1 MHFSIKNQS
10 SLALTDEAREVF
22 LKRNALVAF
31 IAQLLDL
38 FVLLGTGIEFW
49 YFITFP
55 MIMNLLILTS
65 KIRID
70 LAVNLYFWTNVLVV
84 IAYSILYRR
93 LSIEFALI
101 PISCLA
107 LFVFV
112 NALYARLTS
121 LLCLVAFVVY
131 RVIESGIPFVPE
143 PAINYPM
150 LSMIPII
157 TTGVMLIFEIMLFI
171 SIKEKQY
178 GLYRDDY
185 IDLKKK
191 HVKQVNT
198 ISEQLK
204 KIDSMQSF
212 STDLQAV
219 NKQLEFMLAQK
230 TRELQTYLGSIE
242 KSLCCILF
250 GLDSRLVQINQYTS
264 SLYGQ
269 SESAMLGKKF
279 NKLFSLDQSKE
290 LYKEMLV
297 TITAGNQW
305 RGDIKGTTFTNNLFY
320 MDAII
325 TPIKDGNGNTLY
337 FLLLGLPFTEKKIL
351 ESQKT
356 ETLIALEDI
365 AFKTSHKIRGPI
377 ARIQG
382 ILHLAKNNYLQKEEL
397 FETSDALLS
406 NLNELDRATS
416 DLTQFVNDHYDR
428 LNKIK

>member
-1 MHFSIKNQS
+1 MKNQS
-10 SLALTDEAREVF
+10 LLAFTDEAREVF

-55 MIMNLLILTS
+55 MMMNLLILTS
-65 KIRID
+65 KIRIN

-131 RVIESGIPFVPE
+131 RVIESSMPFVAD

-171 SIKEKQY
+171 AIKEKQY
-178 GLYRDDY
+178 GLYKDDY
-185 IDLKKK
+185 IDLKR
-191 HVKQVNT
+191 KQEKQESM
-198 ISEQLK
+198 IDDQSK
-204 KIDSMQSF
+204 KISSMQSF

-250 GLDSRLVQINQYTS
+250 GLDNSLIQINEYTAN
-264 SLYGQ
+264 LYGQ
-269 SESAMLGKKF
+269 SVSSMLGKKF

-290 LYKEMLV
+290 LYKEMLT
-297 TITAGNQW
+297 TIAGGEQW
-305 RGDIKGTTFTNNLFY
+305 RGNIKGTTFTNKLFY
-320 MDAII
+320 MDAIV
-325 TPIKDGNGNTLY
+325 TPIKDGNGSILY

-351 ESQKT
+351 ELQKT

-382 ILHLAKNNYLQKEEL
+382 MLYLAKNNYLRKEEL
-397 FETSDALLS
+397 FKTSDALIG
-406 NLNELDRATS
+406 NLKELDQATS
-416 DLTQFVNDHYDR
+416 DLTQFVNNHYDR
-428 LNKIK
+428 LNKIR

>member
-1 MHFSIKNQS
+1 MKNQS
-10 SLALTDEAREVF
+10 PLALTNEAREVF

-55 MIMNLLILTS
+55 MMMNLLILTS
-65 KIRID
+65 KIRIN

-131 RVIESGIPFVPE
+131 RVIESSMPFVAD

-150 LSMIPII
+150 LSMIPIM

-171 SIKEKQY
+171 AIKEKQY
-178 GLYRDDY
+178 GLYRDNY
-185 IDLKKK
+185 VDLKR
-191 HVKQVNT
+191 KQEKQET
-198 ISEQLK
+198 MIDEQSK
-204 KIDSMQSF
+204 KINSIQSF
-212 STDLQAV
+212 STDLQVV

-250 GLDSRLVQINQYTS
+250 GLDSRLIQINEYTAN
-264 SLYGQ
+264 LYGQ
-269 SESAMLGKKF
+269 SESSMLGKKF

-290 LYKEMLV
+290 LYKEMLI
-297 TITAGNQW
+297 TIAGGEQW
-305 RGDIKGTTFTNNLFY
+305 RGNIKGTTFTNNLFY
-320 MDAII
+320 MRSSERR
-325 TPIKDGNGNTLY
+325 K
-337 FLLLGLPFTEKKIL
+337 EKGVIVENNALL
-351 ESQKT
+351 ESQ
-356 ETLIALEDI
+356 AEDT
-365 AFKTSHKIRGPI
+365 A
-377 ARIQG
+377 
-382 ILHLAKNNYLQKEEL
+382 
-397 FETSDALLS
+397 
-406 NLNELDRATS
+406 
-416 DLTQFVNDHYDR
+416 
-428 LNKIK
+428 